1 MGLIKSNPR
10 SILIAWS
17 AIIAVGFGTFV
28 FAKDIVNND
37 RRAEEIRRIKRER
50 RMHAYGDYNRMQEG
64 EAEKKQGSGAEN
76 KNFE

>member
-10 SILIAWS
+10 SILLAWS

-28 FAKDIVNND
+28 YAKDIVGNE

-50 RMHAYGDYNRMQEG
+50 RLRAYGAYDSQRDEDDD
-64 EAEKKQGSGAEN
+64 AK
-76 KNFE
+76 

>member
-10 SILIAWS
+10 SILLAWS

-28 FAKDIVNND
+28 FAKDIVSNE

-50 RMHAYGDYNRMQEG
+50 RMRAYGSYNSERDG
-64 EAEKKQGSGAEN
+64 DDAE
-76 KNFE
+76 